1 MTTPDKGEVPVPLT
15 LGPTAALVAADEV
28 SPPKPAQLR
37 NALLR
42 TLLVVGLLTGLF
54 YFARSINL
62 ALLTSALESAN
73 LWMLAAAVALN
84 FGNAFCKAVYWSVA
98 ISPATPV
105 PIVPAFRV
113 GLAAQVAS
121 LLAPARAGDA
131 FRIWQLK
138 RLFQVEVPISLV
150 VTAVEKIGDI
160 ASLLVLC
167 TPIFWLLPG
176 LPARVHQG
184 LMVLPLGLVAIAIA
198 TAFLVRHPKLAGSRW
213 LSGLSLFER
222 PKAVTVGGLFIFL
235 AWALDL
241 VEIRCCMAA
250 IGADGGF
257 PVALLALL
265 LVNLAVALPIS
276 PGNAG
281 THELGGTLALTLA
294 GAPKEQAV
302 AFALLYHAVQT
313 IPLVLAGFFDAR
325 ALLAGKARF
334 GRKTVSP
341 PAPLSAENVG

>member
-1 MTTPDKGEVPVPLT
+1 VTTPDKDVPVPPT
-15 LGPTAALVAADEV
+15 LEQTAALVAADEV

-37 NALLR
+37 NAVLR
-42 TLLVVGLLTGLF
+42 TLLLIGLLAGLF
-54 YFARSINL
+54 FFARSINL
-62 ALLTSALESAN
+62 KALTAALGSADFL
-73 LWMLAAAVALN
+73 MLGAAIALN
-84 FGNAFCKAVYWSVA
+84 FGNAFCKAVYWSLAVA
-98 ISPATPV
+98 PETPV
-105 PIVPAFRV
+105 PILPMFRV

-131 FRIWQLK
+131 FRVWQLK
-138 RLFQVEVPISLV
+138 RLFHVEVPISLV

-184 LMVLPLGLVAIAIA
+184 LLVLPGGLIAIA
-198 TAFLVRHPKLAGSRW
+198 LVGTYVVRHPKLEGSRW
-213 LSGLSLFER
+213 LSGLALFER
-222 PKAVTVGGLFIFL
+222 PKAVAWGGFFIFV

-241 VEIRCCMAA
+241 VEIRCCMAS
-250 IGADGGF
+250 IGAEGGF

-294 GAPKEQAV
+294 GASKEQAV

-313 IPLVLAGFFDAR
+313 IPLVLAGFLDAR

-334 GRKTVSP
+334 GRTGP
-341 PAPLSAENVG
+341 PPTAAAR

>member
-1 MTTPDKGEVPVPLT
+1 
-15 LGPTAALVAADEV
+15 
-28 SPPKPAQLR
+28 
-37 NALLR
+37 
-42 TLLVVGLLTGLF
+42 
-54 YFARSINL
+54 
-62 ALLTSALESAN
+62 
-73 LWMLAAAVALN
+73 
-84 FGNAFCKAVYWSVA
+84 
-98 ISPATPV
+98 
-105 PIVPAFRV
+105 
-113 GLAAQVAS
+113 VAS

-138 RLFQVEVPISLV
+138 RLFDVEVPVSLV

-167 TPIFWLLPG
+167 TPIFWLLPD
-176 LPARVHQG
+176 LPAKVHQG
-184 LMVLPLGLVAIAIA
+184 LLVLPIGLGLIALVAGYV
-198 TAFLVRHPKLAGSRW
+198 VRHPKLAGSRW

-222 PKAVTVGGLFIFL
+222 PKAVAAGGAFILL
-235 AWALDL
+235 AWALDI

-257 PVALLALL
+257 PVALLVLL

-294 GAPKEQAV
+294 GAAKEQAV

-313 IPLVLAGFFDAR
+313 IPLVMAGFPDAR
-325 ALLAGKARF
+325 ALLAGKGRF
-334 GRKTVSP
+334 GRKAP
-341 PAPLSAENVG
+341 GAPLATDNVG

>member
-1 MTTPDKGEVPVPLT
+1 VTPPDKDIPVPLT
-15 LGPTAALVAADEV
+15 LADTAALVAADEV

-42 TLLVVGLLTGLF
+42 TLLIVGLLTGLF
-54 YFARSINL
+54 FFARSINL
-62 ALLTSALESAN
+62 KALKDALESAN
-73 LWMLAAAVALN
+73 LVMLGLAIALN

-98 ISPATPV
+98 MPPATPV
-105 PIVPAFRV
+105 PIFPMFRV

-131 FRIWQLK
+131 FRVWQLK
-138 RLFQVEVPISLV
+138 RLFHVEVPMSLV

-160 ASLLVLC
+160 ASLLILC
-167 TPIFWLLPG
+167 TPIFWLLPD
-176 LPARVHQG
+176 LPANIHRS
-184 LMVLPLGLVAIAIA
+184 LLVLPIGLGAIALA
-198 TAFLVRHPKLAGSRW
+198 VSYTLRHPKLAGSRW
-213 LSGLSLFER
+213 LSGLALFER
-222 PKAVTVGGLFIFL
+222 PKAVAWGGFFIFS

-250 IGADGGF
+250 VGAEGGF

-294 GAPKEQAV
+294 GASKEEAV

-334 GRKTVSP
+334 GRSA
-341 PAPLSAENVG
+341 PAPKPAPS

>member
-1 MTTPDKGEVPVPLT
+1 MTPPDKDEVPVPPT
-15 LGPTAALVAADEV
+15 LGATADLVAADEIA
-28 SPPKPAQLR
+28 PPGPAQLR
-37 NALLR
+37 NAVLR
-42 TLLVVGLLTGLF
+42 TLLIIGLLAGLF
-54 YFARSINL
+54 FFARSINL
-62 ALLTSALESAN
+62 KALKAALESAD
-73 LWMLAAAVALN
+73 LVMLGCAIALN
-84 FGNAFCKAVYWSVA
+84 FGNAFCKAVYWSLA
-98 ISPATPV
+98 MPPATPV
-105 PIVPAFRV
+105 PILPMFRV
-113 GLAAQVAS
+113 GLASQVAS

-131 FRIWQLK
+131 FRVWQVK
-138 RLFQVEVPISLV
+138 RLFDVEVPASLV
-150 VTAVEKIGDI
+150 ITAVEKIGDI

-167 TPIFWLLPG
+167 TPIFWLLPD
-176 LPARVHQG
+176 LPASVHRS
-184 LMVLPLGLVAIAIA
+184 LLVLPVGLVAIAVA
-198 TAFLVRHPKLAGSRW
+198 SAYVVRHPKLAGSRW

-222 PKAVTVGGLFIFL
+222 PKALAAGGAFILL
-235 AWALDL
+235 AWALDI

-250 IGADGGF
+250 IGAEGGF

-313 IPLVLAGFFDAR
+313 IPLVMAGFFDAR

-334 GRKTVSP
+334 GRKPSSP
-341 PAPLSAENVG
+341 PLSTENVG